1 MASKKRDPM
10 LGMSLR
16 ERTQEKAR
24 QARME
29 AAARRKAAAEQTRK
43 DKEAEAARKAAPA
56 NERARAQSESG
67 GMGTPTKPK
76 PKPQPA
82 QPAAPKPKPKPKPKP
97 QPVQPAASKPKPKPK
112 PEQPAAPAKGKSIV
126 ERGGPNF
133 KDYPNSVEG
142 VAAYDKAVANW
153 KKTQESS
160 KRPVRRPG
168 ESNASFNR
176 RMQAYQRKNRK

>member
-82 QPAAPKPKPKPKPKP
+82 QPAAPKPKPKP

>member
-56 NERARAQSESG
+56 KERARAQSESG

-82 QPAAPKPKPKPKPKP
+82 QPAAPKPKPTPKP

-176 RMQAYQRKNRK
+176 RMQAYQRKNSK